1 MKKIQIVLLSF
12 LSQFVVAQEELH
24 RFDVNAGDWSYIDC
38 PVEVD
43 LSTFSPEILENLA
56 LFEEVKNNFI
66 TVDFQIEPGDKPK
79 MLFIIMGKFE
89 KGESKSYVI
98 LKDTPKKKDKQI
110 QITRSADELT
120 VTDGGRHIL
129 CYRLSE
135 KLPPEGIDPIY
146 RRSGY
151 IHPLYS
157 PGGERLTRIQPPDHY
172 HHYGIWN
179 PYTLTHIKDRE
190 IDFWNLAKGEGTVR
204 FAGLLSITEGT
215 LFGGFEVHQEH
226 LDLKAPEFDRVVIN
240 ETWDVRYWNAS
251 KDGSRYTLDLDIHLK
266 SAIED
271 TIFFDAYRYGGGIG
285 FRATEKWRKTTCTVL
300 SSEGKQREEAD
311 GSRAKWCV
319 VEGISQVHEGRSG
332 ILFLSHPSNR
342 EHPEPMRVW
351 PADIHEG
358 QMFFEF
364 CPIRHKSWE
373 IVYGVNY
380 LLRYRMIVFD
390 GEITAE
396 EAEMYWNSFANPP
409 DIL

>member
-1 MKKIQIVLLSF
+1 MKNLQIILLSF
-12 LSQFVVAQEELH
+12 LCQFVVAQEEMY
-24 RFDVNAGDWSYIDC
+24 RFELSAGDLSYIDC

-43 LSTFSPEILENLA
+43 LSIFTPEILKKLS
-56 LFEEVKNNFI
+56 LFEEIKGNFI
-66 TVDFQIEPGDKPK
+66 RVDFQIEPGYKPK
-79 MLFIIMGKFE
+79 MWFIIRGVFE

-98 LKDTPKKKDKQI
+98 VKDTPKEQDRQI
-110 QITRSADELT
+110 QVTWNIDELT

-135 KLPPEGIDPIY
+135 KLPPEGVDPIY

-151 IHPLYS
+151 IHPLFS

-179 PYTLTHIKDRE
+179 PYTLTRINKRK

-204 FAGLLSITEGT
+204 FAGLLSITEGS

-226 LDLKAPEFDRVVIN
+226 LDLKAPEFDRLVIN

-251 KDGSRYTLDLDIHLK
+251 KDGSRYTLDLNIQLS

-285 FRATEKWRKTTCTVL
+285 FRATEEWRNNTCTVL
-300 SSEGKQREEAD
+300 SSEGKHREEAD
-311 GSRAKWCV
+311 GTRAKWCI
-319 VEGISQVHEGRSG
+319 VEGASQVHEGRSG
-332 ILFLSHPSNR
+332 ILFLSHPFNR

-351 PADIHEG
+351 PADVHEG

-364 CPIRHKSWE
+364 CPIRYKSWE
-373 IVYGVNY
+373 IVYGKKY
-380 LLRYRMIVFD
+380 SLFYRMIIFD
-390 GEITAE
+390 GKMTAR

>member
-1 MKKIQIVLLSF
+1 MRKIQIVLLSL
-12 LSQFVVAQEELH
+12 LSQFAVAQEELH
-24 RFDVNAGDWSYIDC
+24 RFDVNAGDLSYIDC
-38 PVEVD
+38 PVEVN
-43 LSTFSPEILENLA
+43 LNIFSPEILENLK
-56 LFEEVKNNFI
+56 LFEEVKGDFI
-66 TVDFQIEPGDKPK
+66 AVDFQIDPGDKPK
-79 MLFIIMGKFE
+79 MWFIIKGKFE
-89 KGESKSYVI
+89 KGESKTYVI
-98 LKDTPKKKDKQI
+98 LKDTLQKKDVQI
-110 QITRSADELT
+110 QVTRSPDELT
-120 VTDGGRHIL
+120 MTDGKHHIL
-129 CYRLSE
+129 SYRLSE

-151 IHPLYS
+151 IHPLFS
-157 PGGERLTRIQPPDHY
+157 PGGERLTGIQPPDHY

-179 PYTLTHIKDRE
+179 PYTLTHINDRE

-204 FAGLLSITEGT
+204 FANLLSITEGT

-226 LDLKAPEFDRVVIN
+226 FDLKALEGARVVIN
-240 ETWDVRYWNAS
+240 EVWDVRYWNTS
-251 KDGSRYTLDLDIHLK
+251 KDSRYILDLDIHLS

-285 FRATEKWRKTTCTVL
+285 FRATEEWRKKTCTVL

-311 GSRAKWCV
+311 GTRAKWCI

-351 PADIHEG
+351 PADVHEG
-358 QMFFEF
+358 QLFFEF

-373 IVYGVNY
+373 IVYGENY

-390 GEITAE
+390 GKMTSE
-396 EAEMYWNSFANPP
+396 EAEMYWNSFAYPL
-409 DIL
+409 DIW